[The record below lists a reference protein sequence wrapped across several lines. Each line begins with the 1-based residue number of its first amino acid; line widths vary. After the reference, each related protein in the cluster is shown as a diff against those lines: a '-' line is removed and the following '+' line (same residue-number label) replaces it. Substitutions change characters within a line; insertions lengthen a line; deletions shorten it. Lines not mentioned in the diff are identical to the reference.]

1 MTRLLRTLLSLVA
14 VALLTSAC
22 SSAPGA
28 DGLRDSFAQQLAAN
42 KFISEFQRSGDDM
55 IFKGPRPDGAPATW
69 RVHIESASVE
79 KQADARQ
86 PYRGT
91 VTSSWY
97 VDGEKVAV
105 TGSDSN
111 LPIELTSNGLG
122 QECWAFWEG
131 NAKRWSWE

>member
-1 MTRLLRTLLSLVA
+1 MIRLLTTLFGLVA
-14 VALLTSAC
+14 AALLTSGC
-22 SSAPGA
+22 SAAPGT

-42 KFISEFQRSGDDM
+42 TFVTAFQRSGDDM
-55 IFKGPRPDGAPATW
+55 TFKGPRPDGAPATW
-69 RVHIESASVE
+69 RVHIESAQVE

-86 PYRGT
+86 PYKGT

-97 VDGEKVAV
+97 VDGEKVTV
-105 TGSDSN
+105 TGGDSN

-131 NAKRWSWE
+131 NTRRWSWE